1 MNSQDVSRKYDRF
14 GHFKPVGEYDEQRG
28 WLFEYSKGLRIESK
42 ILETII
48 GLDILL
54 RQFTQRIDW
63 LERKMQTM
71 KKIECTQDDLKIL
84 QKYENEVKDYKH
96 TILEFEGKLY
106 SLETLLPERPLRRTY
121 RKIRQ
126 NPAWYLRKE
135 LIDDC
140 KERGGCCGRGCGCCE
155 HRHRSQTRRNGIG
168 HCTID
173 CWCCG
178 ISRGLEITTEESGKI
193 SQEVYDLLTRRDPAY
208 LLVLAEAYFC
218 MPGMFGLGRISFL
231 RTIRWYWKKDYLWQW
246 KRASDWL
253 WNDELTG

>member
-96 TILEFEGKLY
+96 TILEFEGKL
-106 SLETLLPERPLRRTY
+106 LDKTLP
-121 RKIRQ
+121 
-126 NPAWYLRKE
+126 
-135 LIDDC
+135 
-140 KERGGCCGRGCGCCE
+140 
-155 HRHRSQTRRNGIG
+155 
-168 HCTID
+168 
-173 CWCCG
+173 G
-178 ISRGLEITTEESGKI
+178 ISAKSSSMIVKREVDVAVEAADAASIVIDPKLGETESVIVQLIVGAVEF
-193 SQEVYDLLTRRDPAY
+193 
-208 LLVLAEAYFC
+208 LA
-218 MPGMFGLGRISFL
+218 G
-231 RTIRWYWKKDYLWQW
+231 
-246 KRASDWL
+246 
-253 WNDELTG
+253 